1 MPNQEIEC
9 PVSGCGYNDNM
20 RGYDAAL
27 ARPLN
32 LETTRS
38 NASGDAHRDMDGFDQ
53 DEELAR
59 LRRAV
64 EETKGSAPDDRPQLF
79 RFIVEAFSNID
90 EQLQRLGPLPHA
102 WVGSARTWVGT
113 ESPVRGPTTEALE
126 DDMMDCKADDE
137 GDRP

>member
-1 MPNQEIEC
+1 MEDQKIEC
-9 PVSGCGYNDNM
+9 PVAGCGYNDNM
-20 RGYDAAL
+20 REYDAAL

-32 LETTRS
+32 LKTTRS

-64 EETKGSAPDDRPQLF
+64 EETKSVSPTENPALYQ
-79 RFIVEAFSNID
+79 FIVETFGNID

-113 ESPVRGPTTEALE
+113 EKPIVRNR
-126 DDMMDCKADDE
+126 DE
-137 GDRP
+137 GTEDEPDDPEMGMKAQ